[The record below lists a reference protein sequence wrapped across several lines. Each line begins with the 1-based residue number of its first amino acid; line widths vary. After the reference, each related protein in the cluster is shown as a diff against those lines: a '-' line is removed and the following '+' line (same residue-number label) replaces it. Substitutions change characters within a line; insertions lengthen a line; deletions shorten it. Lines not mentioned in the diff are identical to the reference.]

1 MRMISL
7 LAAAGIAA
15 GVAAAP
21 AAAVL
26 VYDTPVT
33 TPGNQAYTST
43 VALNFTVLAP
53 VTFNVLGVFDAGA
66 DGITGPVNVVVYDSN
81 GASVSPLVSF
91 AGVANTAGTAYAT
104 QRVNDF
110 TLQAG
115 DYQLAAWGFSAAD
128 NNYNSFGAPSLIAFN
143 SFGGNLVAT
152 SVAYSTGAPGS
163 YATILEAP
171 NTRYGAGTLGFVPE
185 PATWAMLVIGF
196 GMIGGSMR
204 RRGQIT
210 VTA

>member
-1 MRMISL
+1 M
-7 LAAAGIAA
+7 LATLTALAIGA
-15 GVAAAP
+15 AAAP

-43 VALNFTVLAP
+43 VALNFTVTAP

-81 GASVSPLVSF
+81 GTAVSPLVSF
-91 AGVANTAGTAYAT
+91 AGFANSAGTAYAT
-104 QRVNDF
+104 QRVGDF
-110 TLQAG
+110 TLAAG
-115 DYQLAAWGFSAAD
+115 DYQIAAWGFSDSD
-128 NNYNSFGAPSLIAFN
+128 NNYNSFGAPSLVGFN
-143 SFGGNLVAT
+143 SFGGSLVAT

-163 YATILEAP
+163 FATIIEAP
-171 NTRYGAGTLGFVPE
+171 DTRYGAGTLGFVPE

-196 GMIGGSMR
+196 GMVGATMR
-204 RRGQIT
+204 RRT
-210 VTA
+210 VVAA